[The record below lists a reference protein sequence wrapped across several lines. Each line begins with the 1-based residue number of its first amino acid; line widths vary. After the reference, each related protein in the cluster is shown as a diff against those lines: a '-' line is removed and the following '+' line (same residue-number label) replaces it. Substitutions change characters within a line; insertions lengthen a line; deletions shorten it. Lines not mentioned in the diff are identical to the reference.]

1 MPRAVSYNDMSDL
14 SSQHIIM
21 TSDTQHS
28 SFDDSIPTPTIKGQF
43 DFSSKA
49 RFVQRLE
56 LMREMYTN
64 AADISP
70 TSPDQNL
77 ESILTGD
84 MSTSTIQTDPFYDRF
99 PWFRPI
105 GRAFVYLTNL
115 LYGIPLVQ
123 NVAIVSEHGEI
134 KGYLKVA
141 VQQLQTTDTTN
152 EQIKLM
158 RTYRNA
164 SGMTKIIFDDEN
176 YFQTM
181 KSSSTGDLIKACDS
195 MDSHFR
201 YVEGQSQFGLND
213 ILQQKMVSDFSP
225 SSDLS
230 KLSQI
235 ILKNDISSNEFVP
248 QLGIEYQ
255 FRVTVLEASQISSDY
270 ADIFCQF
277 NFLHQH
283 HEAYSTEPLK
293 NQGKPGPPLGFFHVQ
308 NFSVIVTHS
317 FVDYLRTKP
326 IVFEVMGHYQEY
338 LSPTKNNLTTT
349 TTNRSPTTTVA
360 SLTFSK
366 PVPAQTL
373 NPIAAVSSSYISNVL
388 KLLKI
393 RATADFRV
401 LRKQVNRK
409 AWGFSAPTVVNA
421 FYAPSKNQITFPAG
435 ILQMPFF
442 DRDAPKYLN
451 YGGIGVVI
459 GHEIT
464 HGFDNSGRQFD
475 KDGNRIPWWTD
486 ETIQEFNNRKT
497 CIVNQYSNYTVP
509 QSNIKANGNKTQG
522 EDIADNG
529 GLREAFFAYQK
540 WAKANPNTDQK
551 LPGLSKYTP
560 EQMFFINYAHT
571 WCSKMTDSYTQNRV
585 LSDVHSL
592 GQFRV
597 IGPTSNFVEF
607 DRVFNCRPG
616 QGNSRVQKCIVW

>member
-1 MPRAVSYNDMSDL
+1 
-14 SSQHIIM
+14 M

-373 NPIAAVSSSYISNVL
+373 NPIAAV
-388 KLLKI
+388 
-393 RATADFRV
+393 
-401 LRKQVNRK
+401 
-409 AWGFSAPTVVNA
+409 
-421 FYAPSKNQITFPAG
+421 
-435 ILQMPFF
+435 
-442 DRDAPKYLN
+442 
-451 YGGIGVVI
+451 
-459 GHEIT
+459 
-464 HGFDNSGRQFD
+464 
-475 KDGNRIPWWTD
+475 
-486 ETIQEFNNRKT
+486 
-497 CIVNQYSNYTVP
+497 
-509 QSNIKANGNKTQG
+509 
-522 EDIADNG
+522 
-529 GLREAFFAYQK
+529 
-540 WAKANPNTDQK
+540 
-551 LPGLSKYTP
+551 
-560 EQMFFINYAHT
+560 
-571 WCSKMTDSYTQNRV
+571 
-585 LSDVHSL
+585 
-592 GQFRV
+592 
-597 IGPTSNFVEF
+597 
-607 DRVFNCRPG
+607 
-616 QGNSRVQKCIVW
+616 